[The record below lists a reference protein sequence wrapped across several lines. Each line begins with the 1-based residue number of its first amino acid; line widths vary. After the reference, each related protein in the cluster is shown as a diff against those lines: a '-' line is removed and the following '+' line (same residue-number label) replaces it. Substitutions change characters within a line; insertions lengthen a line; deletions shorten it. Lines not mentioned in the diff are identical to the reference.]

1 MTFGKMPIA
10 NGFVKKENFNKEYFF
25 EMEVGFN
32 EELSLF
38 QLNDHP
44 KPEKMFNKNYPFF
57 TGSSEF
63 MKDHFKEYANFV
75 KKNYLNSNSKIV
87 EIGSNDGTFL
97 QNFIDNKKNIIGFE
111 PSDNVAEIAKYN
123 QIPIINEFFN
133 TENVSKLTEF
143 LGNTDLVCASNAIC
157 HVPDLNNLIESID
170 LLLSKSG
177 TFVFEEPYLGSM
189 FNRVSYDQIYDEHIF
204 IFSATAIKNIFMRYN
219 FDLIDAIPQAT
230 HGGSMRYIIKR
241 KNILS
246 QSQNL
251 INILND
257 EKKIKLDKID
267 SCLDFKKNCLISK
280 EKINNKIYIL
290 KENGKSIC
298 GYGATSKSTTI
309 LNYCGINSDHID
321 FICDTTKEKIDKYTP
336 GTHIP
341 VKDMNHFYNNQPDSI
356 YLFAWNHKNEIL
368 QKEKEFKGEWF
379 SHVSL

>member
-1 MTFGKMPIA
+1 
-10 NGFVKKENFNKEYFF
+10 
-25 EMEVGFN
+25 
-32 EELSLF
+32 
-38 QLNDHP
+38 
-44 KPEKMFNKNYPFF
+44 
-57 TGSSEF
+57 
-63 MKDHFKEYANFV
+63 
-75 KKNYLNSNSKIV
+75 
-87 EIGSNDGTFL
+87 
-97 QNFIDNKKNIIGFE
+97 
-111 PSDNVAEIAKYN
+111 
-123 QIPIINEFFN
+123 
-133 TENVSKLTEF
+133 
-143 LGNTDLVCASNAIC
+143 
-157 HVPDLNNLIESID
+157 
-170 LLLSKSG
+170 
-177 TFVFEEPYLGSM
+177 
-189 FNRVSYDQIYDEHIF
+189 
-204 IFSATAIKNIFMRYN
+204 
-219 FDLIDAIPQAT
+219 
-230 HGGSMRYIIKR
+230 MRYIIKR